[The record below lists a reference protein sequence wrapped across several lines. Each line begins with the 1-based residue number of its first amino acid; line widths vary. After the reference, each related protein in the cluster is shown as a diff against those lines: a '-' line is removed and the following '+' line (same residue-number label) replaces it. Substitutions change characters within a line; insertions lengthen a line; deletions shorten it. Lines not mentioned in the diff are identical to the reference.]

1 MPPAAACY
9 TVLMESTYNSLR
21 DTKGR
26 FQKKDT
32 GFMQLFVSKRLIH
45 GSASALAGVFV
56 PIFLYEN
63 LGESFF
69 VVGGYYAL
77 LSLLYA
83 FFLVPGMR
91 VTNWLGFSH
100 TLVLSG
106 MFSIATYSIL
116 YYLNPENVLTLMWP
130 LVVAIV
136 GFRIFHWVPF
146 HTDFALFTTAG
157 KRGKQVSLSFAAIA
171 FMGAVGPILAGFII
185 ANAGYSVLF
194 ATIIVLLIAATI
206 SYAYVPETP
215 THFDWSWQETW
226 RQFRLPDR
234 RGLVVGE
241 FANGAETIVN
251 LVVWPIFLFNILDG
265 DMFSIGALSTI
276 IVGVTIILQLIL
288 GRYLDRQGSSKEKTL
303 RNASVFYALGWIFK
317 IFVLSAAHVFFVGLY
332 HNVVKIFT
340 QTPFSAIVYDISA
353 DQGSLVDEYTVLREM
368 ANHLGRATSLVA
380 VALLTL
386 FIPLGWTFIV
396 AVVASLA
403 LNMVY
408 KASHNQ

>member
-1 MPPAAACY
+1 
-9 TVLMESTYNSLR
+9 MESTATALR

-45 GSASALAGVFV
+45 GAAAALGGLFV

-83 FFLVPGMR
+83 LSIVPGMR

-106 MFSIATYSIL
+106 LCIIATYTTL
-116 YYLNPENVLTLMWP
+116 FFMTPQNVLWMMWP
-130 LVVAIV
+130 LAVSIVA
-136 GFRIFHWVPF
+136 FRVWHWVPF
-146 HTDFALFTTAG
+146 KTDFALFTTAS
-157 KRGKQVSLSFAAIA
+157 KRGRQVSLSYAAIA
-171 FMGAVGPILAGFII
+171 FMGAIGPIAAGFII
-185 ANAGYSVLF
+185 SNAGYTALF
-194 ATIIVLLIAATI
+194 GTIIVLLIAATI

-215 THFDWSWQETW
+215 THFDWSWRETW
-226 RQFRLPDR
+226 RQFRSPKL

-241 FANGAETIVN
+241 FAFGAETIVN
-251 LVVWPIFLFNILDG
+251 VVIWPIFLYQILNG
-265 DMFSIGALSTI
+265 DMFSIGALSTV
-276 IVGVTIILQLIL
+276 IVGVTIILQLLL
-288 GRYLDRQGSSKEKTL
+288 GRYLDKKGSSKEKTL
-303 RNASVFYALGWIFK
+303 RNASVLYAIGWIFK
-317 IFVLSAAHVFFVGLY
+317 IFVLSAAQVFFVGLY

-340 QTPFSAIVYDISA
+340 QTPFTAIIYDMSAG
-353 DQGSLVDEYTVLREM
+353 QGTLVDEYTVLREM
-368 ANHLGRATSLVA
+368 ANHLGRAASLVA
-380 VALLTL
+380 AALLTL
-386 FIPLGWTFIV
+386 VIPLGWTFVV
-396 AVVASLA
+396 AVLASLM

-408 KASHNQ
+408 RAQKG